1 MKIKTLANDENNFEY
16 DGIKKENHESEEENA
31 SKIDDMKEKDVQC
44 KTNESAEIHVHIVV

>member
-31 SKIDDMKEKDVQC
+31 SKIDDVKEKDVQC